1 MFKFLNPKNST
12 PLFLDD
18 SFSSSPKPVNNS
30 ANETE
35 LHEINDNAVMISPS
49 TIDDNSN
56 SQLSRP
62 EEPPQPLEL
71 QYQRQQSELFEV
83 DDNNSHPDPH
93 SHSTTGISGGQNRIK
108 IKLSSMMANTLNS
121 NRNLSSLS
129 NNHVN
134 STISNNED
142 NLETVQNIN
151 AVNSCEQNQD
161 ASSAMQQQQ
170 QHTTADNYEE
180 PDIEFEVKP
189 SLRGVK
195 FERNLVPIKRGLE
208 NSGLC
213 SIM

>member
-1 MFKFLNPKNST
+1 
-12 PLFLDD
+12 
-18 SFSSSPKPVNNS
+18 
-30 ANETE
+30 
-35 LHEINDNAVMISPS
+35 MISPS

-56 SQLSRP
+56 SQMSRP

-83 DDNNSHPDPH
+83 DDNNSHPDAH
-93 SHSTTGISGGQNRIK
+93 LHSTTGISGGQNRIK

-129 NNHVN
+129 NNPVN
-134 STISNNED
+134 STIISNNED

-151 AVNSCEQNQD
+151 AVNSCEQKNQD

-170 QHTTADNYEE
+170 QHPADNYEE